1 MSYGAGGES
10 TPPRGINEL
19 PPDGALVV
27 GLGHSGKGE
36 HVFGGHSGTIGLQ
49 TGHFAGALS
58 SADDSKAAA
67 NSFSNFSK
75 VLRTPIICRFVKKSF
90 FVFFWS
96 KS

>member
-27 GLGHSGKGE
+27 GSGHTGNGG
-36 HVFGGHSGTIGLQ
+36 HLFGGHSGITGGLQ
-49 TGHFAGALS
+49 TGHAGFSS
-58 SADDSKAAA
+58 SADDSKAAT

-75 VLRTPIICRFVKKSF
+75 VLRTPII
-90 FVFFWS
+90 
-96 KS
+96 